1 MSGRRT
7 KGGMHY
13 SEEDRRDIVTR
24 AADMGLKRAARMYGV
39 SEASIKTWRQE
50 FGIQPKN
57 MDRQTMGGSMDRYFC
72 RSCEHGCAHRSTFT
86 GCTYILDTGEHRP
99 HKNGWCLGFAPKP
112 GTHQGKIE
120 AYRRETAK
128 HEEDDS
134 EDDDGMVQDEVIIKK
149 TRGYTG
155 EEKARVLDYA
165 MEHTLEET
173 TNYFNVSDV
182 SVSTWRKEAAKGGY
196 RKLTAEDVPDV
207 PDVPDNDIGGIAE
220 TLPEPV
226 VGKADSYPAG
236 TWDDWDKDVVAQLRE
251 RIGELERQAERY
263 RRALGILE
271 GV

>member
-1 MSGRRT
+1 MRGRKT

-24 AADMGLKRAARMYGV
+24 AADMGLKQAARMYGV
-39 SEASIKTWRQE
+39 SEASIKTWRSDL
-50 FGIQPKN
+50 GIEPKQQ
-57 MDRQTMGGSMDRYFC
+57 DCQTMGGSMDRYFC
-72 RSCEHGCAHRSTFT
+72 RSCEHGCGRSTFT

-99 HKNGWCLGFAPKP
+99 HKNGWCLGFEPKP
-112 GTHQGKIE
+112 GTHQSKIE

-173 TNYFNVSDV
+173 ANYFNVSDV

-207 PDVPDNDIGGIAE
+207 PDNDIGESEPEQVVVTSGVSFDFERNMAE
-220 TLPEPV
+220 DI
-226 VGKADSYPAG
+226 KAHI
-236 TWDDWDKDVVAQLRE
+236 WVLEEKLDK
-251 RIGELERQAERY
+251 Y
-263 RRALGILE
+263 RRMLEILE